1 MMMRIDADA
10 TRRCVGRVTLLP
22 CTSSMP
28 TRASSLVRALRA
40 LTAVITVWCTGCSA
54 FEPVLNTMLGSS
66 IVTMS
71 CASAQRDTMPGMA
84 MTAAGAE
91 GNGSS
96 VAAAGEDVKSVDC
109 GCGSCH
115 AVAISHQV
123 VAQVAA
129 PRPQG
134 AHADLPSLVSAEPS
148 AMRPPPNRVA

>member
-1 MMMRIDADA
+1 MMRIDADA
-10 TRRCVGRVTLLP
+10 TRRCGGRVTLLP

-71 CASAQRDTMPGMA
+71 CASAQRDTMPGVA
-84 MTAAGAE
+84 MTAGDADGD
-91 GNGSS
+91 GSS
-96 VAAAGEDVKSVDC
+96 VGAAGEDGQSVDC
-109 GCGSCH
+109 ACGSCH